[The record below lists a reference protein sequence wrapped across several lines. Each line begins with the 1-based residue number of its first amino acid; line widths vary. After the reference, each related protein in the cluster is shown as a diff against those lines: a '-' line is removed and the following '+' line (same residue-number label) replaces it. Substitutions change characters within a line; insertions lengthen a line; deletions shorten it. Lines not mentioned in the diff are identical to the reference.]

1 MLTWLTFGI
10 FLVGKFE
17 NEGEFANLWEMISR
31 FDLKIGQKQSHFRL
45 SNQFW
50 PIALSPIS
58 ISFCHRQAKK
68 KKKKKMWKYL
78 ARFFFQPNNCKNN
91 TNSKIGCA
99 NAKKPTVRKLEKYGY
114 GGKSRKPDDILQ
126 YPHYMPPWRKLKYFA
141 DRRCLTNFIVRL
153 YFTYPRTIT
162 FWQLAS

>member
-17 NEGEFANLWEMISR
+17 NEGEFANLWGMISR

-68 KKKKKMWKYL
+68 KKKRRCENIL
-78 ARFFFQPNNCKNN
+78 RDFFFNR
-91 TNSKIGCA
+91 II
-99 NAKKPTVRKLEKYGY
+99 AKTIQTRKLAVQMQ
-114 GGKSRKPDDILQ
+114 KSRRFENWKNTVAAGNRENPMIF
-126 YPHYMPPWRKLKYFA
+126 YSIRIT
-141 DRRCLTNFIVRL
+141 CLHGENWNISLTGDV
-153 YFTYPRTIT
+153 
-162 FWQLAS
+162 

>member
-1 MLTWLTFGI
+1 MR
-10 FLVGKFE
+10 E
-17 NEGEFANLWEMISR
+17 NLRISGGWSLALISKSVKNSHISVSAISSDR
-31 FDLKIGQKQSHFRL
+31 SPFRQSPYHFVTD
-45 SNQFW
+45 
-50 PIALSPIS
+50 
-58 ISFCHRQAKK
+58 RQKK
-68 KKKKKMWKYL
+68 KKKRRCENIL
-78 ARFFFQPNNCKNN
+78 RGFFFQPNNCKNN

-99 NAKKPTVRKLEKYGY
+99 NAKKPTVRKLEKYGC